1 MAARP
6 SIALVAVGALCSLGA
21 SYRSQNFVVE
31 APTPQ
36 FAQQVAQYA
45 ENYRREKAMQ
55 WLGMEMRPWGQP
67 CPLRVTVTMNGS
79 GGATSFAFDKG
90 AILSMDMHIEGS
102 ADRLLAS
109 VLPHEVTHTVFAY
122 YYRTPMPRW
131 ADEGGAVL
139 SEDELER
146 SRHDQ
151 LVRQIL
157 STPGRAFP
165 LRRLFALRDYPRD
178 VMVLYAEGYS
188 VTNFLVGLSD
198 RPTFLRFV
206 AQGMN
211 GDWDGAVRA
220 YYHFNTIEDLERAW
234 VRQLS
239 SPRTG
244 ATLAADRSYPDHEA
258 RPARVL
264 VRQTLPPAPPLLD
277 APQPVYRGQAPS
289 ADDSDPRSPGRPTSY
304 PRPSQSGSP
313 GWPGPPTPPAPRPP
327 SIQLLAPQL
336 EPAQVPAYPRSP
348 VGYSP

>member
-6 SIALVAVGALCSLGA
+6 IALLVLGAIASLGA
-21 SYRSQNFVVE
+21 SYRSQNFLVE
-31 APTPQ
+31 APTQQ

-45 ENYRREKAMQ
+45 EQYRKEKALQ

-79 GGATSFAFDKG
+79 GGATSFAFDQG

-102 ADRLLAS
+102 TDRLLAS
-109 VLPHEVTHTVFAY
+109 VLPHEITHTVFAY

-157 STPGRAFP
+157 NTPGRAFP

-198 RPTFLRFV
+198 RPTFLRFI
-206 AQGMN
+206 AQGMT

-220 YYHFNTIEDLERAW
+220 YYHFNNIEELEREW
-234 VRQLS
+234 VRHLS
-239 SPRTG
+239 NQRRASSTMVASG
-244 ATLAADRSYPDHEA
+244 RSAPEGDG
-258 RPARVL
+258 PPGRVV

-277 APQPVYRGQAPS
+277 PPQPIYRGQLPPDEPPPRVQSQPASYTRPAGPDSMGPGAAAP
-289 ADDSDPRSPGRPTSY
+289 RK
-304 PRPSQSGSP
+304 RPSVE
-313 GWPGPPTPPAPRPP
+313 
-327 SIQLLAPQL
+327 LLAPQL
-336 EPAQVPAYPRSP
+336 EPAQLPTSPRSP